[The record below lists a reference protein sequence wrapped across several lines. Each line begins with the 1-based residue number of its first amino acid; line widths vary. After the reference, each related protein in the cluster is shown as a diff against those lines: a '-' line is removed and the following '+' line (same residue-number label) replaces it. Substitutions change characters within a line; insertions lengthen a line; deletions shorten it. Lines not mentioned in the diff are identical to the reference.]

1 MGHGRFNRRAA
12 SSSSDWNYWCPSG
25 IRIEP
30 TWPDPLLAGIRLR
43 LKRSVDEPIHRTFNE
58 VVNEENELE
67 GLATFGGYRVFV

>member
-1 MGHGRFNRRAA
+1 
-12 SSSSDWNYWCPSG
+12 
-25 IRIEP
+25 
-30 TWPDPLLAGIRLR
+30 LR